1 MRKNL
6 KGVLPHKKITIEE
19 FSAFI
24 SEGYSIG
31 NETDI
36 NRIASSESV
45 EIHYDDYGSH
55 FDGMLVRDGVD
66 FHIHVNESKGNYEGS
81 KRSRFTISH
90 ELGHFFLEE
99 HREAMKAD
107 NYSPHASNFS
117 LNHENPIEIEA
128 DYFAAC
134 LLMPKTKV
142 REFTGRREFSLDIIK
157 EVSDSFNVSV
167 HAATRRF
174 IDIGTHEIFVVFSR
188 DNKVLYY
195 DKSEDFPKLPFKF
208 KVGASLPKH
217 TVAFE
222 YFNVDRKYSKKEQIY
237 ADCWFSPNYPV
248 NRKLFE
254 QCLYSDSY
262 GFAMSIIWFE

>member
-1 MRKNL
+1 MKRNL
-6 KGVLPHKKITIEE
+6 KGVLPHKKKTIEE
-19 FSAFI
+19 FTAFI
-24 SEGYSIG
+24 SEDLSVG
-31 NETDI
+31 NETI
-36 NRIASSESV
+36 IKRIANFEGV

-55 FDGMLVRDGVD
+55 FDGMLVRDGD
-66 FHIHVNESKGNYEGS
+66 EFHIHVNETKGNYEGS

-99 HREAMKAD
+99 HREAMKAED
-107 NYSPHASNFS
+107 YSPHASNFS
-117 LNHENPIEIEA
+117 LDHENPIEREA

-134 LLMPKTKV
+134 LLMPRIKF
-142 REFTGRREFSLDIIK
+142 REFTGRREFSLNIIK

-167 HAATRRF
+167 HSATRRF
-174 IDIGTHEIFVVFSR
+174 IEIGTHEIFVVFSR

-195 DKSEDFPKLPFKF
+195 DKSEDFPNLPFKF

-222 YFNVDRKYSKKEQIY
+222 YFNDDRKYSEKEQIY
-237 ADCWFSPNYPV
+237 ADCWFAPNYPV
-248 NRKLFE
+248 DRKMFE

-262 GFAMSIIWFE
+262 GFVMSVIWFK